1 MAMPLSQ
8 IALELD
14 LVRTCGQ
21 IRAHAAAGSVLNGA
35 GVVESVEWLITHAQ
49 PAEHAASSAR

>member
-1 MAMPLSQ
+1 MAMPLSR

-21 IRAHAAAGSVLNGA
+21 IRTHAAAGSVLTGA
-35 GVVESVEWLITHAQ
+35 GVVESMEWLITHAQ
-49 PAEHAASSAR
+49 PPEVDASGK